1 MMNINIKL
9 TVLIAIWD
17 YLWSRKNEYE
27 QKVSDIHIGSK
38 IKDGLEL
45 QYTNGTN
52 SLKIIYW
59 FSLQLTIS
67 S

>member
-1 MMNINIKL
+1 MYINIKL

-52 SLKIIYW
+52 SPK
-59 FSLQLTIS
+59 
-67 S
+67 